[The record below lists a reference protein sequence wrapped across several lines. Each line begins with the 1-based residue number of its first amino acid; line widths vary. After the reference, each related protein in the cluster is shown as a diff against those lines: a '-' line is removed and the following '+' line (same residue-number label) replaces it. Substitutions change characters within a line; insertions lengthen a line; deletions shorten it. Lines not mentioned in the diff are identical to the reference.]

1 MSSKRVEE
9 VAEEIFDQK
18 PMPNPGSRGPSWLFS
33 ASMKDWVPYQRVFE
47 ALHNSYLPTLSTKAA
62 SGKFKEAE
70 KDIHKELLGRNQMLL
85 VKPSDS
91 LGLMSAETYEKWA
104 LDKWIDLTASQ
115 RQLKLGFSLQVPTET
130 LEAERQARKEV
141 VRLHSSILL
150 LAASAQAAPEIGEA
164 MAAISHTLLPN
175 LFNRTK
181 EWLHCKFQCRY
192 AALQLQKTH
201 PGICFLQ
208 SNPWNWTFHLRSLGE
223 LILRRLRDKKQTL
236 EAKHIKGSF
245 NVLSDQLS
253 RNTTIST
260 EWSLPQT
267 TFDREIQR
275 KFPSLKWDMF
285 ATSLN
290 RKLPK
295 FVSPC
300 PDQGAMVIDAL
311 TLDWSHMEGL
321 YLFPPTPLVSKVVG
335 KWLASKPRITIL
347 VTGFWP
353 ARPWFARHL

>member
-1 MSSKRVEE
+1 M
-9 VAEEIFDQK
+9 
-18 PMPNPGSRGPSWLFS
+18 
-33 ASMKDWVPYQRVFE
+33 
-47 ALHNSYLPTLSTKAA
+47 
-62 SGKFKEAE
+62 
-70 KDIHKELLGRNQMLL
+70 
-85 VKPSDS
+85 
-91 LGLMSAETYEKWA
+91 
-104 LDKWIDLTASQ
+104 TASQ

-267 TFDREIQR
+267 TFNREIQR

-295 FVSPC
+295 FVSRPGS
-300 PDQGAMVIDAL
+300 DGHRR
-311 TLDWSHMEGL
+311 SHSG
-321 YLFPPTPLVSKVVG
+321 LVSYGGTIPVPSHSPTVEG
-335 KWLASKPRITIL
+335 GGEVARFETQDNDSSHGFLASQAL
-347 VTGFWP
+347 VCQTPTNQQSSLQDLGTPSASSGIHDGFFFIP
-353 ARPWFARHL
+353 TQTTS